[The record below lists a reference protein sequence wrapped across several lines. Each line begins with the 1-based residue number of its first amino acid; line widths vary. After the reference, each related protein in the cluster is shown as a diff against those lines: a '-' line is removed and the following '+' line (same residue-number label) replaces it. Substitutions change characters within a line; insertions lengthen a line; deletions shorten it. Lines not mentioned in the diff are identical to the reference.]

1 MDKILISKCLM
12 GENVKYSGGNN
23 KIENSI
29 IEKWKNEGRLIPIC
43 PEVEGG
49 LPTPRPP
56 SEIRDSRVINN
67 LGCDVTEQFVHGAK
81 IACEKAKI
89 SEAKY
94 ALMKQ
99 GSPSCGGKRIYDGT
113 FSGTKKP
120 GMGITARLL
129 TDMGIR
135 IFDEN
140 EINILSDIVK

>member
-1 MDKILISKCLM
+1 M

-23 KIENSI
+23 KIENPI

-56 SEIRDSRVINN
+56 SEIKDNHVINN
-67 LGCDVTEQFVHGAK
+67 LGCDVTEQFACGAQ
-81 IACEKAKI
+81 ISCEKAKN
-89 SEAKY
+89 SGAKY

-99 GSPSCGGKRIYDGT
+99 GSPSCGSKLIYDGT
-113 FSGTKKP
+113 FTGIKKP
-120 GMGITARLL
+120 GMGVTARLL
-129 TDMGIR
+129 SDMGIK

-140 EINILSDIVK
+140 EINILNNIIK